1 MSIIISIENLSNELL
16 YKIFDYLDVNELFEA
31 FSNLNYRFEQLLNS
45 PLLLFKMKFH
55 LTSYLLYTNFY
66 EQMKLINKYQI
77 YSLYVYLPLRNNL
90 FFHLQPDVLLVVLST
105 LSNIPR
111 LSSLTINNFNILKYS
126 TDIYRIVFNLP
137 LLKYFKFSTSN
148 SDLLISLPTR
158 TDEQYSSIKYLVIDH
173 HCTLDEIG
181 LLTSYTPQLDR
192 LYVNKVA
199 KNLQNFSGINLYHL
213 NSIYLNIYNIT
224 FNELEIFL
232 IKIYSNLKTLSMK
245 CSNDTMFLNTHRW
258 ELLIMNYYPELEKFY
273 LKYCDRISND
283 GFYKEKIDL
292 SSSFWIKKKWIFG
305 IEFSFGNIVY
315 IIHPFS
321 LTIANI
327 SDFILETMILTKIE
341 YILTITKI
349 YHLEIFEKEI
359 SISILIQILN
369 LLSQIIT
376 LKIHSLSTNKRK
388 LTHEEFDILY
398 LMKKTSK
405 ITKVYL
411 KQINNIKQLNFIFEL
426 CPCMKY
432 FKVGF
437 INLLNIQFF
446 FRTIFKKMK
455 YNNHHPN
462 SLCLNIP
469 TTDDKILENI
479 KETIKYE
486 NLPPPFIIK
495 RILDNVYLKW
505 K

>member
-90 FFHLQPDVLLVVLST
+90 FFSSLCINSSFTNLKFLTLNEVQPDVLLVVLST

-199 KNLQNFSGINLYHL
+199 KNLHNFSGINLYHL

-305 IEFSFGNIVY
+305 IEFSFGNI
-315 IIHPFS
+315 
-321 LTIANI
+321 
-327 SDFILETMILTKIE
+327 
-341 YILTITKI
+341 
-349 YHLEIFEKEI
+349 
-359 SISILIQILN
+359 
-369 LLSQIIT
+369 
-376 LKIHSLSTNKRK
+376 
-388 LTHEEFDILY
+388 
-398 LMKKTSK
+398 
-405 ITKVYL
+405 
-411 KQINNIKQLNFIFEL
+411 
-426 CPCMKY
+426 
-432 FKVGF
+432 
-437 INLLNIQFF
+437 
-446 FRTIFKKMK
+446 KMK